1 MDDLSALSTPSTT
14 MPRNVSFAKVQV
26 REYAQTFGDQPC
38 ASGPPLALGWDF
50 NEVVLADVEEFE
62 ASREGNRRQG
72 REMKMPAGIR
82 VEKLR
87 EHGFSQTQ
95 IRKTT
100 IESKRVMAGRRRTA
114 NQSEAQFM
122 ASMALES
129 LGRKIK
135 RVVPGGDCN
144 KKDYLALNASALR
157 ASDLRASDPGL
168 RQIQSMHDIGR
179 MSSLPPRSIL
189 KTSELNL
196 RKYLDTSDELIANK
210 VVDYTTED
218 SDSET
223 QSARLRG
230 VPLVKPP
237 VATATDEDSGFF
249 IDDDTSSH

>member
-1 MDDLSALSTPSTT
+1 MDDMDDLSALSTPSTT

-50 NEVVLADVEEFE
+50 NEVVLADVEKFE

-72 REMKMPAGIR
+72 REMKMPAAIR
-82 VEKLR
+82 VAKLR

-122 ASMALES
+122 AFMALES

-135 RVVPGGDCN
+135 RVVPGGDWN

-157 ASDLRASDPGL
+157 ASDPGL
-168 RQIQSMHDIGR
+168 RQIQSMHDLGR
-179 MSSLPPRSIL
+179 RISLPPRSIL

-218 SDSET
+218 SDSSET

-237 VATATDEDSGFF
+237 VATAIDDDSGFF
-249 IDDDTSSH
+249 IDDDASSD